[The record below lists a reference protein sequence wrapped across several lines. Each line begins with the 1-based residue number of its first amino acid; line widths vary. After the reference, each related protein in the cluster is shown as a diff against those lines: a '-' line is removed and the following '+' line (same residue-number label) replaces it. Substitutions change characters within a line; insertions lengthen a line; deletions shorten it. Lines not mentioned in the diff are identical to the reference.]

1 MSTNPE
7 TWRRRSRSSSALAL
21 LGLVLLG
28 SGGAQAGA
36 DRRVTL
42 AFERTKGYDTSVWI
56 SDADGSNAR
65 GLVRNA
71 FNPLLS
77 PDGRRLAYFVPR
89 RPNALPILWV
99 KTFAGDRT
107 TRIGAANG
115 VSWAPK
121 GHRLVLSR
129 RKLMVLADL
138 ESGSRRVLSRGDLC
152 CAGFAPDGHSVV
164 YARSNGSFGRTF
176 RSDVYAIRLADGHA
190 RRLTGDQHSD
200 RPVWGRGWIAYS
212 HSRARGGWLIRDLRL
227 MRPDGT
233 GKRLLAGGHTK
244 QSNAEMGI
252 EAVAFSNDGVRLLA
266 CLASEFQCSP
276 VTFHVPDGRRY
287 ALSVGGRNELS
298 FGIAISRDGTQVLAE
313 AGGLEGPYRVLAVPF
328 TGGEPRVLV
337 RNADHA
343 SWSQ

>member
-1 MSTNPE
+1 MSTNRA
-7 TWRRRSRSSSALAL
+7 TWRRRSQSSSALAL

-28 SGGAQAGA
+28 SGGAKAGA
-36 DRRVTL
+36 DRRVSL

-56 SDADGSNAR
+56 AAADGSDAR
-65 GLVRNA
+65 RLVRNS

-99 KTFAGDRT
+99 TTFAGQRT
-107 TRIGAANG
+107 MRIGAAEG

-121 GHRLVLSR
+121 GHRLVFSR
-129 RKLMVLADL
+129 RKLLALLDL
-138 ESGSRRVLSRGDLC
+138 ESGSRRVLARGDLC
-152 CAGFAPDGHSVV
+152 CASFAPDGHSVV

-176 RSDVYAIRLADGHA
+176 RSDVYAIRLADGQVS
-190 RRLTGDQHSD
+190 RLTRDRHSD

-212 HSRARGGWLIRDLRL
+212 HFRARGGWLIRDLRL
-227 MRPDGT
+227 TRSDGS
-233 GKRLLAGGHTK
+233 GKRLLAGGNDEP
-244 QSNAEMGI
+244 SNKMGI
-252 EAVAFSNDGVRLLA
+252 EAVGFSHDGKRLLA

-276 VTFHVPDGRRY
+276 VGFGIPGGRRY
-287 ALSVGGRNELS
+287 ALRVGRRNELT
-298 FGIAISRDGTQVLAE
+298 FGVAISRDGTQVLAE
-313 AGGLEGPYRVLAVPF
+313 AGGLEGPYRVLVVPLA
-328 TGGEPRVLV
+328 GGEPRILV